1 MKKMILGF
9 VVILNVFLFGCG
21 EPELSIKE
29 KQKDEFVINV
39 NGKTDPGAKVTLID
53 ESGEKSDIVNSEG
66 DFVLVIPRM
75 LSDITYQVTSE
86 KDNKKKTTKVKVPK
100 KNRLI
105 AYYDF
110 EKQFNELSE
119 QYSGLNTKIPS
130 IDSAKEQQ
138 NGFSVSLDK
147 KDIMSIRLSYS
158 ENNSDTSNSSFT
170 DYQDF
175 ILSVAATNVI
185 LNKAID
191 GTDTIDFIKNAVDE
205 KEDAKKTVDNIIYNV
220 SNLDYMGD
228 TITSVMIYPK

>member
-1 MKKMILGF
+1 MKKMILSF
-9 VVILNVFLFGCG
+9 VIILNVFLFGCG
-21 EPELSIKE
+21 EPELSIEE

-39 NGKTDPGAKVTLID
+39 NGKTDSSAKVTMMD
-53 ESGEKSDIVNSEG
+53 ESGEKSDIVNSDG
-66 DFVLVIPRM
+66 DFVLVVPRM
-75 LSDITYQVTSE
+75 LSDTTYQVTSE
-86 KDNKKKTTKVKVPK
+86 KGDKKKTTKVKVPK
-100 KNRLI
+100 KNKLI

-130 IDSAKEQQ
+130 FDSAKDQQ
-138 NGFSVSLDK
+138 NGFSVSLDN

-158 ENNSDTSNSSFT
+158 EKNSDTSNSSFT

-185 LNKAID
+185 LNRAIE
-191 GTDTIDFIKNAVDE
+191 GTDTIDFIKKAVDE
-205 KEDAKKTVDNIIYNV
+205 KEDATKTVDNIIYNV
-220 SNLDYMGD
+220 SNLDYMGK

>member
-9 VVILNVFLFGCG
+9 VLILNVFLFGCG
-21 EPELSIKE
+21 EPKLSIKE

-66 DFVLVIPRM
+66 DFVLVVPRM
-75 LSDITYQVTSE
+75 LSDTTYQVTSE
-86 KDNKKKTTKVKVPK
+86 KDDKKTTTKVKVPK
-100 KNRLI
+100 KSKLI

-119 QYSGLNTKIPS
+119 QYPGLNTKIPS
-130 IDSAKEQQ
+130 VDSAKNQQ
-138 NGFSVSLDK
+138 DGFSVSLDGK
-147 KDIMSIRLSYS
+147 NIMSIRLSYS
-158 ENNSDTSNSSFT
+158 ENNSDASISSFT
-170 DYQDF
+170 DYQNF
-175 ILSVAATNVI
+175 ILSVAATNII

>member
-9 VVILNVFLFGCG
+9 VLILNVFLFGCG

-66 DFVLVIPRM
+66 DFVLVVPRM
-75 LSDITYQVTSE
+75 LSDTTYQVTSE
-86 KDNKKKTTKVKVPK
+86 KDDKKTTTKVKVPK
-100 KNRLI
+100 KSKLI

-119 QYSGLNTKIPS
+119 QYPGLNTKIPS
-130 IDSAKEQQ
+130 VDSAKNQQ
-138 NGFSVSLDK
+138 GGFSVSLDGK
-147 KDIMSIRLSYS
+147 NIMSIRLSYS
-158 ENNSDTSNSSFT
+158 ENNSDASISSFT
-170 DYQDF
+170 DYQNF
-175 ILSVAATNVI
+175 ILSVAATNII

>member
-9 VVILNVFLFGCG
+9 VIILNVFLFGCG

-66 DFVLVIPRM
+66 DFVLVVPRM

-100 KNRLI
+100 KNKLI

-130 IDSAKEQQ
+130 IDSAKDQQ

-158 ENNSDTSNSSFT
+158 ENNSDASNSSFT
-170 DYQDF
+170 NYQDF
-175 ILSVAATNVI
+175 ILSVAATNII
-185 LNKAID
+185 LNRAIE
-191 GTDTIDFIKNAVDE
+191 GTDTIDFVKKAVDE
-205 KEDAKKTVDNIIYNV
+205 KEDATKTVDDITYNV
-220 SNLDYMGD
+220 SNLDYMGK

>member
-1 MKKMILGF
+1 MKKVILGF
-9 VVILNVFLFGCG
+9 VIILNVFLFGCG
-21 EPELSIKE
+21 EPELSIEE

-39 NGKTDPGAKVTLID
+39 NGKTDSSAKVTMMD
-53 ESGEKSDIVNSEG
+53 ESGEKSDIVNSDG
-66 DFVLVIPRM
+66 DFVLVVPRM
-75 LSDITYQVTSE
+75 LSDTTYQVTSE
-86 KDNKKKTTKVKVPK
+86 KGDKKKTTKVKVPK
-100 KNRLI
+100 KNKLI

-130 IDSAKEQQ
+130 FDSAKDQQ

-185 LNKAID
+185 LNRAIE
-191 GTDTIDFIKNAVDE
+191 GTDTIDFIKKAVDE
-205 KEDAKKTVDNIIYNV
+205 KEDATKTVDNITYNV
-220 SNLDYMGD
+220 SNLDYMGK

>member
-9 VVILNVFLFGCG
+9 VIILNVFLFGCG
-21 EPELSIKE
+21 EPELSIEE

-39 NGKTDPGAKVTLID
+39 NGKTDSSAKVTMMD
-53 ESGEKSDIVNSEG
+53 ESGEKSDIVNSDG
-66 DFVLVIPRM
+66 DFVLVVPRM
-75 LSDITYQVTSE
+75 LSDTTYQVTSE
-86 KDNKKKTTKVKVPK
+86 KGDKKKTTKVKVPK
-100 KNRLI
+100 KNKLI

-130 IDSAKEQQ
+130 FDSAKDQQ

-185 LNKAID
+185 LNRAIE
-191 GTDTIDFIKNAVDE
+191 GTDTIDFIKKAVDE
-205 KEDAKKTVDNIIYNV
+205 KEDATKTVDNITYNV
-220 SNLDYMGD
+220 SNLDYMGK

>member
-9 VVILNVFLFGCG
+9 VIILNVFLFGCG
-21 EPELSIKE
+21 EPELSIEE

-39 NGKTDPGAKVTLID
+39 NGKTDSSAKVTMMD
-53 ESGEKSDIVNSEG
+53 ESGEKSDIVNSDG
-66 DFVLVIPRM
+66 DFVLVVPRM
-75 LSDITYQVTSE
+75 LSDTTYQVTSE
-86 KDNKKKTTKVKVPK
+86 KGDKKKTTKVKVPK
-100 KNRLI
+100 KNKLI
-105 AYYDF
+105 SYYDF

-130 IDSAKEQQ
+130 FDSAKDQQ

-185 LNKAID
+185 LNRAIE
-191 GTDTIDFIKNAVDE
+191 GTDTIDFIKKAVDE
-205 KEDAKKTVDNIIYNV
+205 KEDATKTVDNITYNV
-220 SNLDYMGD
+220 SNLDYMGK

>member
-1 MKKMILGF
+1 MKKMILSF
-9 VVILNVFLFGCG
+9 VIILNVFLFGCG
-21 EPELSIKE
+21 EPELSIEE

-39 NGKTDPGAKVTLID
+39 NGKTDSSAKVTMMD
-53 ESGEKSDIVNSEG
+53 ESGEKSDIVNSDG
-66 DFVLVIPRM
+66 DFVLVVPRM
-75 LSDITYQVTSE
+75 LSDTTYQVTSE
-86 KDNKKKTTKVKVPK
+86 KGDKKKTTKVKVPK
-100 KNRLI
+100 KNKLI

-130 IDSAKEQQ
+130 FDSAKDQQ

-158 ENNSDTSNSSFT
+158 EKNSDTSNSSFT

-185 LNKAID
+185 LNRAIE
-191 GTDTIDFIKNAVDE
+191 GTDTIDFIKKAVDE
-205 KEDAKKTVDNIIYNV
+205 KEDATKTVDNIIYNV
-220 SNLDYMGD
+220 SNLDYMGK

>member
-9 VVILNVFLFGCG
+9 VIILNVFLFGCG
-21 EPELSIKE
+21 EPELSIEE

-39 NGKTDPGAKVTLID
+39 NGKTDSSAKVTMMD
-53 ESGEKSDIVNSEG
+53 ESGEKSDIVNSDG
-66 DFVLVIPRM
+66 DFVLVVPRM
-75 LSDITYQVTSE
+75 LSDTTYQVTSE
-86 KDNKKKTTKVKVPK
+86 KGDKKKTTKVKVPK
-100 KNRLI
+100 KNKLI

-130 IDSAKEQQ
+130 FDSAKDQQ

-158 ENNSDTSNSSFT
+158 ENNSDTLNSSFT

-185 LNKAID
+185 LNRAIE
-191 GTDTIDFIKNAVDE
+191 GTDTIDFIKKAVDE
-205 KEDAKKTVDNIIYNV
+205 KEDATKTVDNITYNV
-220 SNLDYMGD
+220 SNLDYMGK